1 MSAARP
7 DLSYFD
13 LPPSNA
19 PHLQGLDALQ
29 VYEADVTRED
39 IIREYGVQADDIV
52 KLSSNENPLGC
63 SPHVTLAVAL
73 QLGALSRYPDGAGVT
88 LRQYLGDFHGVSAD
102 CVTLANGAQDLLALL
117 AAATLSTADGKNQN
131 ARMVYAQ
138 YALSDYQLASLNVTQ
153 QAVCVPAQQYGHD
166 LAAMAEVINATPEC
180 RLVLLA
186 NPNNP
191 TGTLL
196 TAEAIAKF
204 VARVPSS
211 VLVVI
216 DEAYI
221 EFTPNQTS
229 VCLTQ
234 NFDNVVILRTFSKAY
249 GLAGLKIGYAI
260 SSSVLAKLLKLSRQA
275 MGANVLALAAA
286 QAALADQTFL
296 ADYLAFNAEQRQA
309 LYKGLD
315 SLGIEFVPSV
325 ANFVMVNVSDGP
337 TVYQALLE
345 QGIVVRVLSSY
356 GLDAWIRVSVGLPE
370 ENNRFL
376 DTLAQVLA

>member
-7 DLSYFD
+7 DSSYFD
-13 LPPSNA
+13 LPPSDA

-102 CVTLANGAQDLLALL
+102 CVTLANGGQDLLALL
-117 AAATLSTADGKNQN
+117 AAATLGPADGKNQN

-229 VCLTQ
+229 V
-234 NFDNVVILRTFSKAY
+234 R
-249 GLAGLKIGYAI
+249 
-260 SSSVLAKLLKLSRQA
+260 LL
-275 MGANVLALAAA
+275 
-286 QAALADQTFL
+286 
-296 ADYLAFNAEQRQA
+296 
-309 LYKGLD
+309 
-315 SLGIEFVPSV
+315 SLIH
-325 ANFVMVNVSDGP
+325 
-337 TVYQALLE
+337 
-345 QGIVVRVLSSY
+345 I
-356 GLDAWIRVSVGLPE
+356 
-370 ENNRFL
+370 
-376 DTLAQVLA
+376 

>member
-1 MSAARP
+1 MSAVHSNLSPPDLSRP
-7 DLSYFD
+7 DL
-13 LPPSNA
+13 PN
-19 PHLQGLDALQ
+19 LDALQ
-29 VYEADVTRED
+29 VYQADVTREH
-39 IIREYGVQADDIV
+39 IIHEYGVQADDIV

-88 LRQYLGDFHGVSAD
+88 LRRQLGDFHGVSAD

-117 AAATLSTADGKNQN
+117 AAATVSANPHGRL
-131 ARMVYAQ
+131 VYAE
-138 YALSDYQLASLNVTQ
+138 YALSDYQLASLNLTR
-153 QAVCVPAQQYGHD
+153 QAVCVPAVQYGHD
-166 LAAMAEVINATPEC
+166 LAAMAQVVNATSGC
-180 RLVLLA
+180 RLVMLA

-204 VARVPSS
+204 VARVPPS

-221 EFTPNQTS
+221 EFAPNQTS
-229 VCLTQ
+229 IRLTQ
-234 NFDNVVILRTFSKAY
+234 TYDNVVILRTFSKAY
-249 GLAGLKIGYAI
+249 GLAGLKIGYAV
-260 SSSVLAKLLKLSRQA
+260 SSLALAELLKLSRQA

-286 QAALADQTFL
+286 QAALADQAFL
-296 ADYLAFNAEQRQA
+296 AEYVAFNAEQRQA

-325 ANFVMVNVSDGP
+325 ANFVMVNVGDGQA
-337 TVYQALLE
+337 VYQALLE
-345 QGIVVRVLSSY
+345 QGIVVRVLSGY
-356 GLDAWIRVSVGLPE
+356 GLGAWIRVSVGLPE

>member
-1 MSAARP
+1 MPAARSKSPQP
-7 DLSYFD
+7 DLSR
-13 LPPSNA
+13 
-19 PHLQGLDALQ
+19 LQSLQ
-29 VYEADVTRED
+29 AYQADVTRED
-39 IIREYGVQADDIV
+39 INREYGVHDDDIV

-73 QLGALSRYPDGAGVT
+73 QLGALSRYPDGAGVN
-88 LRQYLGDFHGVSAD
+88 LRRQLGDFHGVNPD
-102 CVTLANGAQDLLALL
+102 CITLANGVQDLFGVLAT
-117 AAATLSTADGKNQN
+117 AALGAGDVKNN
-131 ARMVYAQ
+131 NGRLIYAQ
-138 YALSDYQLASLNVTQ
+138 YALSDYQLASLNLSHQV
-153 QAVCVPAQQYGHD
+153 VGVPAAPYGHD
-166 LAAMAEVINATPEC
+166 LEAMLEVIKSTPEC

-196 TAEAIAKF
+196 TAEAIANF
-204 VARVPSS
+204 VEQVPSS

-229 VCLTQ
+229 VRLTQ
-234 NFDNVVILRTFSKAY
+234 AHDNVVILRTFSKAY
-249 GLAGLKIGYAI
+249 GLAGLKIGYAV
-260 SSSVLAKLLKLSRQA
+260 SSPALAELLKLTRQA

-286 QAALADQTFL
+286 QAALADQAFL
-296 ADYLAFNAEQRQA
+296 TDYLAFNAEQRQA

-315 SLGIEFVPSV
+315 SLGIEFIRSV
-325 ANFVMVNVSDGP
+325 ANFVMVNVGDGQA
-337 TVYQALLE
+337 VYQALLE
-345 QGIVVRVLSSY
+345 QGIVVRVLGGY
-356 GLDAWIRVSVGLPE
+356 GLDAWIRVSIGLPE